1 MFFLV
6 CFQVF
11 MGVNL
16 SFLIEQSLHALRVG
30 GLLVQLVWDLQKL
43 VTSDTGDTFGL

>member
-11 MGVNL
+11 MVADL

-30 GLLVQLVWDLQKL
+30 GLLVFLFWNLQKP
-43 VTSDTGDTFGL
+43 VTDVTGDTFGL